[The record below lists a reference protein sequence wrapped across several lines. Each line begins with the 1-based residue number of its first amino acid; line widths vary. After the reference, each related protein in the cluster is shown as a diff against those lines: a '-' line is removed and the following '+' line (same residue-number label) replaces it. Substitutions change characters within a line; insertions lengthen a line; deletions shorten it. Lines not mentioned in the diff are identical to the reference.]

1 MEKILIDS
9 DVLID
14 FLRGYTTRIKD
25 VFLRIEKGEL
35 DAYIST
41 ITVSELYSGQ
51 DAADEKGKSELRKL
65 LFIFK
70 KISVDEK
77 IAEKAG
83 DIRRNHHT
91 GLSDALIAS
100 TALSLTAKL
109 LTFNK
114 KHFQGIS
121 GLSFFSI

>member
-14 FLRGYTTRIKD
+14 FLRGYTLRIKD
-25 VFLRIEKGEL
+25 VFSRIEKKEL

-51 DAADEKGKSELRKL
+51 DVVSEKGKSELRKL
-65 LFIFK
+65 LSIFK
-70 KISVDEK
+70 KISIDEK
-77 IAEKAG
+77 IAEEAG
-83 DIRRNHHT
+83 DIRRSHRV

-114 KHFQGIS
+114 KHFQHIQE
-121 GLSFFSI
+121 LTFFSI